1 MLLYLQGVFM
11 KILLM
16 IILAFTISIMPL
28 YSSENT
34 DRNTE
39 AFSQYKDKVT
49 VILKSLK
56 TELKKVYSIFL
67 NVQSKNDLLK
77 QKNNLKQMIKL
88 TLNAANRIV
97 KIKNIIKEGIRSSFQ
112 NWVQN
117 LDSEL
122 NHLIIKTFSEKTRV
136 ISLPGCRVII
146 AEIDNEMQLYG
157 RSLNNR

>member
-1 MLLYLQGVFM
+1 MR
-11 KILLM
+11 IILM
-16 IILAFTISIMPL
+16 IMLVLAISITPL

-34 DRNTE
+34 DRNAP

-56 TELKKVYSIFL
+56 NELKKVYSIFL
-67 NVQSKNDLLK
+67 SVQSKNDLLK

-97 KIKNIIKEGIRSSFQ
+97 KIENSVKEGIRSGFR